1 MEELPDFKTTTF
13 EHQITTIVNK
23 LRDNN
28 IIVVA
33 ICSDNASNNQALF
46 APDNDNNI
54 LKLGLIRIP
63 CVAHLI
69 NLAGGDVKKDQGF
82 ELFYKML
89 GRNNCFKA

>member
-46 APDNDNNI
+46 APDNDNI
-54 LKLGLIRIP
+54 ISYIKLNSLCSSFNQFSSG
-63 CVAHLI
+63 
-69 NLAGGDVKKDQGF
+69 
-82 ELFYKML
+82 
-89 GRNNCFKA
+89 